1 MKKFFSL
8 IAAVLFAGSMMAADA
23 KVVLDLTDDAWGFPT
38 SYSKDA
44 ATFTNGGYSLGFT
57 AGTAGDGIKVL
68 AKSQTDPTPVGIVFG
83 KTNATLTLPAMSFN
97 VSKIIIY
104 YATTSGSANVVH
116 NIYVGEDAVSTAVK
130 GCDLDDR
137 DGSVFDI
144 AAASQAAGTV
154 YVLKVTSNHNMQVS
168 KIEFYEAVAGAPEN
182 PTFSVAAGTYLE
194 AQEVELACVTEGA
207 EIHYTLDGTEPSAA
221 SALYSAALTISETT
235 TVKAIAINNG
245 ISSSVVSA
253 TYTIVETEG
262 AGTQDD
268 PFTIADVRLLNN
280 GMSGKFWVIG
290 YIVGCAAN
298 DGVIGEDAASNIALG
313 ATVDQTEGLV
323 PVQLPNGSDVRTA
336 LNIVDNPSNKGAQV
350 KVHGD
355 LVAYFQVPGVKN
367 TDDYEI
373 VGGVTPVEPTDTVQ
387 ITLTSDIYLNDQTG
401 SQGWWLV
408 EAYGDDC
415 ELVLSNA
422 GLIDHVDGTYTA
434 AQLDPEYSY
443 LLTETD
449 SINFVSGSITL
460 ATSAEGVFTVIGTL
474 VGTDNIA
481 YEISLTKTPAAHID
495 MTFDFAEDADGIT
508 ITPSLDTELWDYYII
523 SASAFATTW
532 GNDAD
537 ALAEA
542 YATQIGTQ
550 YAMTGAEDLVFANLL
565 SYYGAGDF
573 VVLAFGISDAG
584 VTTDVATYAFTLSE
598 AGEGIEEILATGKA
612 VKVVRD
618 GQVVVLKADKA
629 FNMNGQIVK

>member
-8 IAAVLFAGSMMAADA
+8 VAAVLFAGSMMAAEVVYKQTVFNATNNSEEIAGYENTWSNTTDGFKVNIVNANNNKNQWTYIKMGRKNVASVGSIATDA
-23 KVVLDLTDDAWGFPT
+23 AIDKAVNKVVVTIDALTA
-38 SYSKDA
+38 
-44 ATFTNGGYSLGFT
+44 
-57 AGTAGDGIKVL
+57 
-68 AKSQTDPTPVGIVFG
+68 
-83 KTNATLTLPAMSFN
+83 
-97 VSKIIIY
+97 SKINSLKLYLSSNGSTWTAEETEFEKKAGAQTVAVASEHQAANLY
-104 YATTSGSANVVH
+104 YKIEADCASGSSNGL
-116 NIYVGEDAVSTAVK
+116 ITIS
-130 GCDLDDR
+130 
-137 DGSVFDI
+137 
-144 AAASQAAGTV
+144 
-154 YVLKVTSNHNMQVS
+154 KV
-168 KIEFYEAVAGAPEN
+168 EFIVDVAGAPEA
-182 PTFSVAAGTYLE
+182 PTFSVAGGTYVE
-194 AQEVELACVTEGA
+194 AQSVELACATEGA
-207 EIHYTLDGTEPSAA
+207 KIHYTLDGTDPTAA
-221 SALYSAALTISETT
+221 SAEYSAALTISETT

-245 ISSSVVSA
+245 VSSSVVSA
-253 TYTIVETEG
+253 TYTIVATEG

-268 PFTIADVRLLNN
+268 PFTVADVYLLNN
-280 GMSGKFWVIG
+280 GMVGKYWVVG
-290 YIVGCAAN
+290 DIVGCAGN
-298 DGVIGEDAASNIALG
+298 GGTIGDDVKSNIALG
-313 ATVDQTEGLV
+313 DAVDQTENLAAV
-323 PVQLPNGSDVRTA
+323 ELKDSVIRANI
-336 LNIVDNPSNKGAQV
+336 NIVDNPSNKGAQV
-350 KVHGD
+350 KVYGN
-355 LVAYFQVPGVKN
+355 LVAYFGAPGIKN
-367 TDDYEI
+367 VTDYEI
-373 VGGVTPVEPTDTVQ
+373 LGGVTPVEPTDTVQ